1 MLLFLAE
8 HYLVLVPVLV
18 LWGFF
23 YVKQQDIPL
32 LLTSGLLLFLTKDFI
47 ILLPRLVLETA
58 SSVGANLDP
67 FTVLVIVSIVAG
79 ILGVIRSVRGLSV
92 TILSSES
99 VLDSWN
105 YIIKGGAGR
114 GDSAIGT
121 IERAVID
128 THMPNV
134 TTRREPIA
142 MELFGEKRPFLVIQN
157 TKYKEFKMYIY
168 ARDFGVDLDVSW
180 YFVAQPKFLKKT
192 LSKHA
197 TGNPQD
203 LTMRV
208 SIFAQQDTYA
218 FKGIT
223 HDRVKQTLD
232 DLCEE
237 LNLDPTGLNT
247 GSRGFLNVW

>member
-128 THMPNV
+128 THMP
-134 TTRREPIA
+134 
-142 MELFGEKRPFLVIQN
+142 
-157 TKYKEFKMYIY
+157 
-168 ARDFGVDLDVSW
+168 
-180 YFVAQPKFLKKT
+180 
-192 LSKHA
+192 
-197 TGNPQD
+197 
-203 LTMRV
+203 
-208 SIFAQQDTYA
+208 
-218 FKGIT
+218 
-223 HDRVKQTLD
+223 
-232 DLCEE
+232 
-237 LNLDPTGLNT
+237 
-247 GSRGFLNVW
+247 